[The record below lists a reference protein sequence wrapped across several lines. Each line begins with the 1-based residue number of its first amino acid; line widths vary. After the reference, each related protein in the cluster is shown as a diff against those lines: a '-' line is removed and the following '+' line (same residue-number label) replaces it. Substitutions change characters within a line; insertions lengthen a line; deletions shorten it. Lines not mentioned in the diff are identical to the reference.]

1 MWIASNI
8 VLRQT
13 PSPQI
18 YVDLYLV
25 DLRRTRTAPVHG
37 YTGVLQAFLWKPAAL
52 QICDYADP
60 WLCRFAKRAGLGVDP
75 QAELTQNLRSAESH
89 RYMQGEFLCVYDSS
103 LRYATTKCAPPKF
116 CSTQFCVGAKT
127 WADLF
132 IQHVFCNQGLPLK
145 FISDSGAEFAGKYN
159 QALSACMRN
168 SWNMFTD
175 FTLRLL
181 VKQSA
186 WIALLRTCSD
196 TLWLA
201 L

>member
-1 MWIASNI
+1 
-8 VLRQT
+8 
-13 PSPQI
+13 
-18 YVDLYLV
+18 
-25 DLRRTRTAPVHG
+25 
-37 YTGVLQAFLWKPAAL
+37 
-52 QICDYADP
+52 
-60 WLCRFAKRAGLGVDP
+60 
-75 QAELTQNLRSAESH
+75 
-89 RYMQGEFLCVYDSS
+89 
-103 LRYATTKCAPPKF
+103 
-116 CSTQFCVGAKT
+116 VGAKT

-186 WIALLRTCSD
+186 
-196 TLWLA
+196 
-201 L
+201 